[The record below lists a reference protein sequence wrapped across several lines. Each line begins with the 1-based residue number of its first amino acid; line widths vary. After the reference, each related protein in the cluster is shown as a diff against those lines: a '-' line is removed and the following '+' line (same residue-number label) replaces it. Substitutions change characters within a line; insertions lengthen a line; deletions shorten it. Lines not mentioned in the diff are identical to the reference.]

1 MPKRIG
7 LEIGTAKTK
16 IVVGHT
22 SKDDFK
28 ITGYEVF
35 DTVDGVYSIDED
47 TDLLRMELPI
57 KEALGRLHIRS
68 GNLYVTINNEK
79 VIIRTRELPRVSP
92 KEMLGV
98 VRFEAENFLP
108 YDIDAF
114 YIDYKVLEE
123 VAEQKVGETQQKEV
137 LFNVMIIA
145 APKEIVDQYIEL
157 ADKLKLKLKLAT
169 VYTEASTKFFAKH
182 YLEETKNNLFVD
194 IGNKFTNMTMFEGFH
209 YFANIKTERG
219 ISGMFDRLVDHHGY
233 NEHDVKF
240 YLYNYS
246 GDSNI
251 SENAGD
257 RIDLIKSTIASK
269 DSDTSLK
276 DLQKKLETIQS
287 LKGANTED
295 DALLAHRNLEYDNLI
310 NEINRMVDFFK
321 SRKYGIFV
329 DTIYLFGG
337 GAYLSNFCDAIED
350 RIGVSC
356 KVLPVGAFTDTL
368 DKENSELMIPAIGAC
383 LGGLS

>member
-22 SKDDFK
+22 VKNDFK

-57 KEALGRLHIRS
+57 KEALSRLHIRS
-68 GNLYVTINNEK
+68 GNLFVTISNEK

-92 KEMLGV
+92 KEMYGV

-123 VAEQKVGETQQKEV
+123 VAEQKVGQTDQNEV

-145 APKEIVDQYIEL
+145 APKEIVDQYIVL
-157 ADKLKLKLKLAT
+157 ANKLKLKLKLAT

-182 YLEETKNNLFVD
+182 FLEEGKNNLFVD
-194 IGNKFTNMTMFEGFH
+194 IGSKFTNMTMYEGFH

-233 NEHDVKF
+233 NEHDVKY
-240 YLYNYS
+240 YLYNYT
-246 GDSNI
+246 GKANL
-251 SENAGD
+251 SENAGE
-257 RIDLIKSTIASK
+257 RIDLIKASI
-269 DSDTSLK
+269 SSNETETSLK
-276 DLQKKLETIQS
+276 NLQKKLESIQN
-287 LKGANTED
+287 LKGTNED
-295 DALLAHRNLEYDNLI
+295 DSKLIAHRNHEYDNLI

-329 DTIYLFGG
+329 DNIYLFGG
-337 GAYLSNFCDAIED
+337 GAYLSNFSEAVEES
-350 RIGVSC
+350 IGVNC
-356 KVLPVGAFTDTL
+356 KVLPLTTFNEIL
-368 DKENSELMIPAIGAC
+368 DKESSELMVPAIGAC